1 MNPVEVGIEAMA
13 AEPQVKPAGAL
24 QELGTLLE
32 ALNQVPDARRAR
44 GVRYPL
50 GAVLGLC
57 ILAFMCGRTT
67 LSGVWRFGLDH
78 RSLLG
83 RLGMGRACSPS
94 VATLSRVLGGVDAGA
109 LQRALAGWLA
119 GVVARAGDRRGR
131 IASVDGKTSRASGV
145 HVLNLFLHDVEQVVW
160 AAPVEGKANEI
171 TAFKQALLELLAHYP
186 FLELVVGDAMF
197 AGAPLCEL
205 LIENGRH
212 YLFQIKADQPGLL
225 EKMGLIFAPQLHRAF
240 KPQALEG
247 EKKRGLRR
255 GARGLGDGLG

>member
-1 MNPVEVGIEAMA
+1 VEIKAMA
-13 AEPQVKPAGAL
+13 VEPKVKPVGAL

-32 ALNQVPDARRAR
+32 ALNQVPDARHAR
-44 GVRYPL
+44 GVRYGL

-67 LSGVWRFGLDH
+67 LSGVWRFGADH
-78 RSLLG
+78 RSLL
-83 RLGMGRACSPS
+83 RQLGIARARSPS
-94 VATLSRVLGGVDAGA
+94 VATLSRLLGGVDADG
-109 LQRALAGWLA
+109 LQRAVAGWLA
-119 GVVARAGDRRGR
+119 GVVARARGRRGR

-145 HVLNLFLHDVEQVVW
+145 HVLNIFLHDVEQVVW

-171 TAFKQALLELLAHYP
+171 TAFKQALGELLKHYP

-212 YLFQIKADQPGLL
+212 YLFQIKADQPDLL
-225 EKMGLIFAPQLHRAF
+225 EKMGLVFAPQLHRPL
-240 KPQALEG
+240 KPEALEG

-255 GARGLGDGLG
+255 RA